1 MKDRPLEI
9 RARIAQTTPLAC
21 PQTSRKNQCET
32 EFSSE
37 QAHSEKQV
45 PPGEIVGSVV
55 DDGRPQGLPL
65 LGFGGRLRRCGL
77 EDA

>member
-1 MKDRPLEI
+1 MAGGPISLALRAVNGY

-21 PQTSRKNQCET
+21 PQTPRKDQCET

-37 QAHSEKQV
+37 AQGHSEKQV
-45 PPGEIVGSVV
+45 LSGEIVGSVV

-65 LGFGGRLRRCGL
+65 LGFGG
-77 EDA
+77 